1 MHKILTLTGGA
12 LASCL
17 LLSNLQA
24 EHTRFWS
31 SFEPHD
37 VPALGT
43 KDWWEDPYLTGR
55 WWGVRDNLFDDG
67 IDFSLTYTNN
77 LAGNPVGGLSQGFT
91 YTDNIYFGVEL
102 MMDRL
107 VGWEG
112 ASIFVSALDRNGTSL
127 SQKYIGNQFTVQQ
140 IFGNQTIVFYALLLE
155 QEIIKDRLK
164 VRLGR
169 FSTGDDFAS
178 SPIYWL
184 YMNNGIDGNPQALP
198 VNTGFSSYPNA
209 VWGSSLIVTPSDEW
223 TAKAGVFQ
231 VNPRL
236 GKMAYHG
243 LDFSIRPDDGILLI
257 GQFQWS
263 PEFFQRDVPTSAA
276 TSGQGGPSDA
286 KSQSNTMGKKT
297 FAPLTE
303 RKGLPGNY
311 WVGAYYSSANYAQ
324 FGTEAT
330 AQNSYGFYW
339 HADQMV
345 YQESP
350 GSDQGLTIWTAMVY
364 SPQANISKLP
374 FQANAGL
381 FYKGLVPT
389 RDDDISLF
397 GLVYGQFSSNY
408 ANSVQGEARSYP
420 GYEMVLEWGYRAQVT
435 RFLYVQPDV
444 QWVIRPG
451 GQTGIPNALVLGAQI
466 GVVF

>member
-1 MHKILTLTGGA
+1 MQKITSSLAGGA
-12 LASCL
+12 LASYFF
-17 LLSNLQA
+17 LSNLQA
-24 EHTRFWS
+24 DHTRFWS
-31 SFEPHD
+31 TFEPHAS
-37 VPALGT
+37 PIIGSIE
-43 KDWWEDPYLTGR
+43 WWDDPYLTGR
-55 WWGVRDNLFDDG
+55 WWGVRDNLFAEG

-91 YTDNIYFGVEL
+91 YTDNIYVGVEL
-102 MMDRL
+102 MMEKL
-107 VGWEG
+107 VGWQG
-112 ASIFVSALDRNGTSL
+112 ARIFISALDRNGTSL

-155 QEIIKDRLK
+155 QEIIKDKLTL
-164 VRLGR
+164 RLGR
-169 FSTGDDFAS
+169 YGTGDDFAS

-198 VNTGFSSYPNA
+198 VNTGFASYPNA
-209 VWGSSLIVTPSDEW
+209 VWGSTLIATPTEEI

-263 PEFFQRDVPTSAA
+263 PEFFKRDVPAASPAETPSAD
-276 TSGQGGPSDA
+276 SKNP
-286 KSQSNTMGKKT
+286 SNTLGKKT
-297 FAPLTE
+297 FAPISE

-311 WVGAYYSSANYAQ
+311 WVGAYYSNANYAQ
-324 FGTEAT
+324 FGSEAT

-345 YQESP
+345 YQETP
-350 GSDQGLTIWTAMVY
+350 GSDQGLTLWTAMVY

-374 FQANAGL
+374 FQANAGA

-389 RDDDISLF
+389 RNDDYAIF
-397 GLVYGQFSSNY
+397 GLVYGQFSADY
-408 ANSVQGEARSYP
+408 ANSVRGQARSYP
-420 GYEMVLEWGYRAQVT
+420 GYEMVLEWAYRAQVT
-435 RFLYVQPDV
+435 QFLYVQPDV